1 MKEKS
6 EFEKRTAEKQV
17 SLLTEALTS
26 AVDAK
31 GHWLNASGKLYPKL
45 YPKGFSV
52 SPFNALVL
60 ALDSDAKGCKS
71 NLFTQFS
78 EAKARG
84 ESVREHEKGVPFL
97 YYNWNK
103 YVNRNNPDDVITK
116 EAYAEL
122 SEQDKQQYKGVKNRE
137 IRVLFNIDQTLLPM
151 ANETAYTTALKKDGT
166 VEDRGYGD
174 KEDKQLHG
182 CVNGFLQKMKD
193 NLVNVRQDGT
203 GVAHYD
209 TEKDVIY
216 LPRQRDFEHYNDY
229 VQEMMRQLVSATGH
243 QQRLAREGMVMKNGK
258 APSEDAVKKERL
270 ITEIASGVKMLEL
283 GLPARLSK
291 DSLSMV
297 DYWTRELKEDPC
309 LIDAIESEVN
319 GALKVL
325 KKAELGEKVEYATDQ
340 HQRETAQIQ
349 VQLPNH
355 YFVADEIKQHLNI
368 EQDFKED
375 DNYINQLQ
383 EAATDAIELNCD
395 VVLSDLEDENGN
407 LPPAIRQAIMI
418 LVANFYNNRESVTS
432 TSANIIPYS
441 LQYLVDLYKDY
452 SKKKS
457 YDNYPVNPDNP
468 DIDVPTLIEI
478 IDNLNS
484 HATDK
489 ALSANQGRVLKEMIN
504 DSDFITNEEISAT
517 YQTKEEAKQNKLT
530 AGEGIA
536 ITNNV
541 ISVTLDTTVY
551 EVVTEL
557 PTENI
562 KENKIY
568 LIASANQGEDN
579 KYSEYL
585 YENNQWEKLGEYQA
599 TIVFAPYKAGEGV
612 TITNDNT
619 INIDYV
625 DCGFY

>member
-1 MKEKS
+1 
-6 EFEKRTAEKQV
+6 
-17 SLLTEALTS
+17 
-26 AVDAK
+26 
-31 GHWLNASGKLYPKL
+31 
-45 YPKGFSV
+45 
-52 SPFNALVL
+52 
-60 ALDSDAKGCKS
+60 
-71 NLFTQFS
+71 
-78 EAKARG
+78 
-84 ESVREHEKGVPFL
+84 
-97 YYNWNK
+97 
-103 YVNRNNPDDVITK
+103 
-116 EAYAEL
+116 
-122 SEQDKQQYKGVKNRE
+122 
-137 IRVLFNIDQTLLPM
+137 M

-355 YFVADEIKQHLNI
+355 YFVADEIKQHPNE
-368 EQDFKED
+368 EQRTVVIVRD
-375 DNYINQLQ
+375 D
-383 EAATDAIELNCD
+383 ASKTAD
-395 VVLSDLEDENGN
+395 VVLPQGASLEVNNEIKGMNKQRFTNALQKEGYDNV
-407 LPPAIRQAIMI
+407 R
-418 LVANFYNNRESVTS
+418 FYNPDGALGFRPDDSYFADKKITVSRLRNWSIEDLSSLDASEAVTHSRDIGFDNVQLVKDDKERWALYIKPEGKEGFAVYPDKGDLNHFFTTLKQSMDNIERVREELAQKYYAMAEAKPDLKVDIFGG
-432 TSANIIPYS
+432 NE
-441 LQYLVDLYKDY
+441 QEVDLNRIQRVAVFRAKSGECLCAATIDGKKLQPRSVSPSQWQRLWVAPDRDSYKQNLAASLFADVLQ
-452 SKKKS
+452 K
-457 YDNYPVNPDNP
+457 DNNVEQS
-468 DIDVPTLIEI
+468 TQEKQEE
-478 IDNLNS
+478 
-484 HATDK
+484 ATEVKQAETAIVDK
-489 ALSANQGRVLKEMIN
+489 HDEQKEVVLKE
-504 DSDFITNEEISAT
+504 DKSSEQREEKK
-517 YQTKEEAKQNKLT
+517 QEEKKEEKKDEKAVKAAVSPLVQQYLDLKKKHPD
-530 AGEGIA
+530 A
-536 ITNNV
+536 ILCFAA
-541 ISVTLDTTVY
+541 VTSMR
-551 EVVTEL
+551 
-557 PTENI
+557 PTRMMR
-562 KENKIY
+562 
-568 LIASANQGEDN
+568 
-579 KYSEYL
+579 
-585 YENNQWEKLGEYQA
+585 
-599 TIVFAPYKAGEGV
+599 
-612 TITNDNT
+612 
-619 INIDYV
+619 
-625 DCGFY
+625 

>member
-1 MKEKS
+1 M
-6 EFEKRTAEKQV
+6 A
-17 SLLTEALTS
+17 
-26 AVDAK
+26 
-31 GHWLNASGKLYPKL
+31 Y
-45 YPKGFSV
+45 
-52 SPFNALVL
+52 
-60 ALDSDAKGCKS
+60 
-71 NLFTQFS
+71 
-78 EAKARG
+78 
-84 ESVREHEKGVPFL
+84 
-97 YYNWNK
+97 
-103 YVNRNNPDDVITK
+103 IT
-116 EAYAEL
+116 L
-122 SEQDKQQYKGVKNRE
+122 
-137 IRVLFNIDQTLLPM
+137 
-151 ANETAYTTALKKDGT
+151 
-166 VEDRGYGD
+166 
-174 KEDKQLHG
+174 
-182 CVNGFLQKMKD
+182 
-193 NLVNVRQDGT
+193 
-203 GVAHYD
+203 
-209 TEKDVIY
+209 
-216 LPRQRDFEHYNDY
+216 
-229 VQEMMRQLVSATGH
+229 
-243 QQRLAREGMVMKNGK
+243 
-258 APSEDAVKKERL
+258 
-270 ITEIASGVKMLEL
+270 
-283 GLPARLSK
+283 
-291 DSLSMV
+291 
-297 DYWTRELKEDPC
+297 
-309 LIDAIESEVN
+309 
-319 GALKVL
+319 
-325 KKAELGEKVEYATDQ
+325 
-340 HQRETAQIQ
+340 
-349 VQLPNH
+349 
-355 YFVADEIKQHLNI
+355 DEIKQHLNI